1 MKKYI
6 VTVLVNN
13 PTYVDYLVEAESEE
27 DARENYGGFEAIN
40 EEPYLGI
47 VEDVVVEVKEIQN
60 ENVN

>member
-27 DARENYGGFEAIN
+27 DARENYGGFEVIN